1 MTWKQRELIFTQHP
15 LGPKCGPH
23 ICMSL
28 LGAEDTVSLFY
39 RKKQVKDEDSGPFT
53 SFQKTGDDMKS
64 ESTLDPADVRDTL
77 QSTQEE

>member
-1 MTWKQRELIFTQHP
+1 
-15 LGPKCGPH
+15 
-23 ICMSL
+23 MSL

-53 SFQKTGDDMKS
+53 SFQKTGDDMQS